1 MIANFFNKTKPITT
15 LSLIVLLGIYY
26 ISAVFIKDSESL
38 SVILL
43 IKKLGFFLWLIPLLL
58 IFNFII
64 QKNKLSSDNSY
75 ALLLVVLL
83 LGTFYE
89 SFLSNFIVFSNIAL
103 LLSYRKIYSLRS
115 GINTKMKLFDAAF
128 WIGISTLIYSWSI
141 LYLLLIYIG
150 LLIYEKVSVK
160 NLLIPIVGFVTPIVI
175 FFTYHLYFESLH
187 IFYSSFNFDSR
198 INFRSYYSLQFMIPI
213 LFLGV
218 ILGWSILTVTP
229 RIVLISNN
237 LKLSWNV
244 ILNHLLISIVI
255 VGFSPIKNGS
265 ELFYLVFP
273 TVIIITNFIQKSKS
287 SFFKNLIL
295 YLFLLISISVYFL

>member
-213 LFLGV
+213 LFLVV

-273 TVIIITNFIQKSKS
+273 TVIIIANFIQKSKS

>member
-38 SVILL
+38 SVLLL

-128 WIGISTLIYSWSI
+128 WIGISTLIYSWSV

-198 INFRSYYSLQFMIPI
+198 INFKSYYSLQFMIPI
-213 LFLGV
+213 LFLVV

-273 TVIIITNFIQKSKS
+273 TVIIIANFIQKSQS